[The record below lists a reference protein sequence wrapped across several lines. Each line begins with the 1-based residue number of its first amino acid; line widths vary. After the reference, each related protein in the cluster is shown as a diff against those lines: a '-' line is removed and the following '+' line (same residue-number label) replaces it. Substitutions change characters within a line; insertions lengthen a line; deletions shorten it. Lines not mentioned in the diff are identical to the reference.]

1 MTPKNRLIRENGN
14 AFMYNRKITLTF
26 VVLSLAA
33 ACSSSP
39 PPEAASAATTP
50 ATPAGDTST
59 KPDIAATK
67 KHLADHVKYP
77 ATRAEILA
85 ACADTPEFTAGEKHW
100 FSDNLPEGS
109 YDSADQVATALK
121 L

>member
-1 MTPKNRLIRENGN
+1 MSK
-14 AFMYNRKITLTF
+14 AKFTLMLA
-26 VVLSLAA
+26 VLSLGAS

-39 PPEAASAATTP
+39 PPEAASAASAPEAP
-50 ATPAGDTST
+50 AAEAST
-59 KPDIAATK
+59 KPDMAAAK

-85 ACADTPEFTAGEKHW
+85 ACADTPEFNAGEKRW
-100 FSDNLPEGS
+100 FSDNLPEGN
-109 YDSADQVATALK
+109 YGSADEVAAALK

>member
-1 MTPKNRLIRENGN
+1 MSK
-14 AFMYNRKITLTF
+14 AKFTLALTAISMA
-26 VVLSLAA
+26 L

-39 PPEAASAATTP
+39 PPEAANAASAPEAP
-50 ATPAGDTST
+50 AAEAST
-59 KPDIAATK
+59 KPDAAAAK

-85 ACADTPEFTAGEKHW
+85 ACADTPEFSAGEKSW
-100 FSDNLPEGS
+100 FSNTLPEGT
-109 YDSADQVATALK
+109 YNSADEVAAALK